1 MSALAVLFVCVGNV
15 IRSQMAEAFA
25 RAYGSDVIE
34 PSSAGLAPG
43 WNVAPQTRMVM
54 AEKNIDLGEQ
64 FPKPFDIMPLD
75 RYDIVVNISGFP
87 LPKPVRGR
95 VVEWKVADPVG
106 EGDKQYRQARDAIE
120 NLVMRLILELRARK
134 A

>member
-1 MSALAVLFVCVGNV
+1 MCVGNV
-15 IRSQMAEAFA
+15 IRSQMAEGFA
-25 RAYGSDVIE
+25 RTYGADVIE
-34 PSSAGLAPG
+34 PESAGLAPG
-43 WNVAPQTRMVM
+43 WGVAPQTRMAM
-54 AEKNIDLGEQ
+54 AEKNIDLDEQ

-95 VVEWKVADPVG
+95 VVEWDVADPVG
-106 EGDKQYRQARDAIE
+106 KSDKAIREARDQIE